1 MVIEIF
7 GIVIGL
13 LITIGGV
20 YYWVTD
26 GKKDVEFKKISI
38 ITVVI
43 GLLITGGFAVE
54 IFLQL

>member
-1 MVIEIF
+1 MVIKIF
-7 GIVIGL
+7 AIIIGL
-13 LITIGGV
+13 IITVGGV
-20 YYWVTD
+20 YYWITD

-43 GLLITGGFAVE
+43 GLLITGSFAIE